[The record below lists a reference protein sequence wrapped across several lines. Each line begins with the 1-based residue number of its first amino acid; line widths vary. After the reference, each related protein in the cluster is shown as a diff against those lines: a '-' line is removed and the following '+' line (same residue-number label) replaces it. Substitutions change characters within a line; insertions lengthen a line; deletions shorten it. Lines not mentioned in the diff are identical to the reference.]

1 LTLAAAGPNVKFKDH
16 VVLITGASSGIGAAL
31 ARELARE
38 GAKLVLLARR
48 RERLEALSAELTA
61 AGSQVLVHVGD
72 VTQRA
77 ELDAAVALAV
87 AHYGRLDM
95 AVANAGF
102 GVVGPVEKLGVG
114 DYRRQ
119 FDTNVFGVI
128 ETIQAALP
136 ELRKTRGR
144 LVLIGSVAGYISM
157 PNASPYS
164 MSKYAVRALADALRP
179 ELRPHGV
186 AVTLISPGFITSEI
200 RQIDN
205 RGVYHPVEKN
215 PLPAWL
221 VMPAEVAARK
231 IVSAVYRRRR
241 EAIITGHGKLLVWLQ
256 RFAPWVLRL
265 AAHRGVRGRAEPRRN

>member
-1 LTLAAAGPNVKFKDH
+1 VKFQDH

-48 RERLEALSAELTA
+48 RERLDALCGELEAVGTSVVAHT
-61 AGSQVLVHVGD
+61 GD
-72 VTQRA
+72 VTRRTD
-77 ELDAAVALAV
+77 LDAAVALAV
-87 AHYGRLDM
+87 ASFGRLDM

-102 GVVGPVEKLGVG
+102 GVVGPVEKLGVE

-119 FDTNVFGVI
+119 FDTNVFGVL
-128 ETIQAALP
+128 ETIKACLA
-136 ELRKTRGR
+136 ELRKARGR
-144 LVLIGSVAGYISM
+144 LVLIGSVAGYVSV

-164 MSKYAVRALADALRP
+164 MSKFAIRALAEAIGP

-200 RQIDN
+200 RQVDN
-205 RGVYHPVEKN
+205 RGVYHPVAKN

-221 VMPAEVAARK
+221 VMPAEVAAKK
-231 IVSAVYRRRR
+231 IVSAAYRRRR
-241 EAIITGHGKLLVWLQ
+241 EAIITAHGRLFVWLQ
-256 RFAPWVLRL
+256 RFAPCVLRL
-265 AAHRGVRGRAEPRRN
+265 AAARGVSGRAEPKR